1 MEIKHNS
8 LKLMLIKISVYH
20 IGSHHRKDLVSE
32 MKSQVRLQVDAIC
45 HARAKVRQGNIA
57 PV

>member
-1 MEIKHNS
+1 
-8 LKLMLIKISVYH
+8 MLLKISVYH
-20 IGSHHRKDLVSE
+20 IGSQHRKDLVSE

-45 HARAKVRQGNIA
+45 HARAEVRQENIA